1 MNSPGSDLNRS
12 KPENAPADGVQTL
25 PAPGGSPELSE
36 RAIDEY
42 RLIEL
47 IGEGGMG
54 EVYKAE
60 QRGAIRRTV
69 ALKVIKLGLDTK
81 LVIAR
86 FEAERQALALMNH
99 PSIARVFG
107 AGSTPLGRPYFVME
121 YVPGKSITAYC
132 DQHKLP
138 IPARL
143 ELFAKVCEAIQHA
156 HTKGIIHRDLKA
168 SNVLVTEVDGQPV
181 PKVIDFGVAKAV
193 NQRLTE
199 RTLFTEMGRMVGT
212 PEYMSPEQAEG
223 GADVDTRSDVYS
235 LGVLLYELL
244 TGSLPFDGETLRRAA
259 YQEIVRII
267 REDDPPRPSTFYSRP
282 TIASQDAAQ
291 RRAATVDELARTLR
305 HELEWIPLHAMRKER
320 SERYQTAAEL
330 GRDIANYL
338 DSKPLIAGPDS
349 GFYRLKKTI
358 KRNQGAFAAAAGIML
373 ALTLGMA
380 GTTWQMFEAREAE
393 ARARDSAALAKE
405 SDRLAQQ
412 KAADAV
418 TAQKLADDQKQVA
431 QRQRSR
437 AEDRLARQQAA
448 AHFIYDVFAR
458 FAEIA
463 QPEDNS
469 AILEVVDGAAG
480 RVEQDFPNPASR
492 AGYLRMIADVYLALG
507 EYKRAAPLYEQSVG
521 FARQVLADASGS
533 PEELADNDYEVVR
546 SLTETCQ
553 SYSRYF
559 IGIGDGEEAVALARE
574 AHEAAKLTPDTH
586 AERAIAEGNLGNALR
601 VAGEIDEAETLLTS
615 ARQRMATTPGEFG
628 FEQVASVTG
637 NLAAINYSREKF
649 AEAELGYA
657 QAARILE
664 DNHSQTTTQ
673 YALFMQNR
681 AVIAIR
687 LSKPQAALDHLD
699 VCTRIRD
706 RTLGSQHPDRQVE
719 WEIRARIYEDLGRP
733 DDARKARERTLQ
745 IGEAAENPKYLIGA
759 CQRWSEML
767 RRAGRE
773 TEAAEWDSK
782 REQYLAQ
789 AAASTRPATDS
800 QQ

>member
-1 MNSPGSDLNRS
+1 MAEP
-12 KPENAPADGVQTL
+12 T
-25 PAPGGSPELSE
+25 
-36 RAIDEY
+36 IDEY
-42 RLIEL
+42 RLIEV

-81 LVIAR
+81 LVVAR

-267 REDDPPRPSTFYSRP
+267 REDDPPRPSTLYSRP
-282 TIASQDAAQ
+282 TIASRDAAQ
-291 RRAATVDELARTLR
+291 RRAATVDELASALR

-330 GRDIANYL
+330 GQDIANYL
-338 DSKPLIAGPDS
+338 NSKPLIAGPAS
-349 GFYRLKKTI
+349 GYYRLKKTI
-358 KRNQGAFAAAAGIML
+358 KRNQGAFVAVAGIVL
-373 ALTLGMA
+373 ALMLGMA
-380 GTTWQMFEAREAE
+380 GTTWGMVEARQNAKDAQDAEGRASDKAREA
-393 ARARDSAALAKE
+393 RIAKE
-405 SDRLAQQ
+405 AADKS
-412 KAADAV
+412 AADAIA
-418 TAQKLADDQKQVA
+418 AQKRADDQKQVA
-431 QRQRSR
+431 ERQRSR

-448 AHFIYDVFAR
+448 ARFIYDVFER

-463 QPEDNS
+463 KPEDNS

-480 RVEQDFPNPASR
+480 RVEQDFPSPASR

-507 EYKRAAPLYEQSVG
+507 EYKRAAPLYEQSVVL
-521 FARQVLADASGS
+521 ARQVLADASGS

-559 IGIGDGEEAVALARE
+559 IAVGDGERAVALARE
-574 AHEAAKLTPDTH
+574 AYDAAKLTPETH

-615 ARQRMATTPGEFG
+615 ARERMAANPGEFG

-637 NLAAINYSREKF
+637 NLAAINYNREKF

-687 LSKPQAALDHLD
+687 LSKPQAALEHLD
-699 VCTRIRD
+699 ACTRIRD
-706 RTLGSQHPDRQVE
+706 RTLGSQHPDRKIE

-733 DDARKARERTLQ
+733 DDARKARE
-745 IGEAAENPKYLIGA
+745 
-759 CQRWSEML
+759 
-767 RRAGRE
+767 
-773 TEAAEWDSK
+773 
-782 REQYLAQ
+782 Q
-789 AAASTRPATDS
+789 AAATSRPATNPS
-800 QQ
+800 